1 MLNLVKHEL
10 KEGTRINLTRKGN
23 KDYVYSSQ
31 VTEVN
36 GDKISILGPMK
47 RGRFVYVPK
56 GAEMKL
62 AYTKAG
68 RGTFH
73 IDSVVS
79 GSSNKGV
86 YLLYLEITSDEVA
99 QQDRSNFRVEN
110 RVPVELVF
118 TDIEGMKTEKTETID
133 LSAGGA
139 RVYSNLDLKKDDEIM
154 VIIGIDSGDITT
166 KARVVRRLPS
176 NHIRFNN
183 VFALSFEELSKQDE
197 DFIVKYLFD
206 LQRLMSSEG
215 RF

>member
-1 MLNLVKHEL
+1 MKHEL

-31 VTEVN
+31 VTEVK
-36 GDKISILGPMK
+36 GDNITILGPMK

-56 GAEMKL
+56 GAEIKIG
-62 AYTKAG
+62 YTKLG
-68 RGTFH
+68 RGTYY

-79 GSSNKGV
+79 GNSNKGI
-86 YLLYLEITSDEVA
+86 YLLNLKITSDEVA

-110 RVPVELVF
+110 RVPVELVY
-118 TDIEGMKTEKTETID
+118 TDGDGLITEKTETID

-139 RVYSNLDLKKDDEIM
+139 RVYSNLELKKDDELMI
-154 VIIGIDSGDITT
+154 IIGIDSGDIST
-166 KARVVRRLPS
+166 KAKVVRKLPS

-183 VFALSFEELSKQDE
+183 VFALSFEEISEQDE
-197 DFIVKYLFD
+197 DFIVKHLFD

-215 RF
+215 RFKW